1 MEGKADYLICCQ
13 VTMKF
18 PPITTIISLY
28 SGMFVTVLK
37 YFSRH

>member
-18 PPITTIISLY
+18 PPITIISLY